1 VQDHEKPDRGD
12 SATNQDSIKVAV
24 IGVGHLGYHHA
35 RLYKDMSDVELA
47 CVVDIDGGRAKEV
60 ADEFGTKWSTKLDEI
75 PQDVVAASI
84 AVPTSDHFQ
93 VAGKCIEKGLDVLVE
108 KPLTATLDEGQ
119 KLSEQA
125 DSAGRILQVGH
136 VERFNGAV
144 RELASLVKDP
154 LFIEAHRMAPYSS
167 RGDDVGV
174 VLDLMIHDL
183 DIMLALVDSPV
194 TALHAVGVPVF
205 SKAEDIANVRI
216 IFESGCVA
224 NLTVSR
230 ISVGPMRKIRIF
242 QRDCYI
248 SVDYEGQDIK
258 VFRRTTDN
266 VPPGVSPMET
276 ISIEMPKI
284 DRTEPLQ
291 IELKSFIN
299 SVRTRQAPE
308 VGGKEACNALELA
321 HKITDNLRTTWK
333 ML

>member
-1 VQDHEKPDRGD
+1 MP
-12 SATNQDSIKVAV
+12 
-24 IGVGHLGYHHA
+24 
-35 RLYKDMSDVELA
+35 DVELA
-47 CVVDIDGGRAKEV
+47 CVVDINEERAKEV
-60 ADEFGTKWSTKLDEI
+60 ADEFGTTWTTEVDKI
-75 PQDVVAASI
+75 PEDVVAASV

-93 VAGKCIEKGLDVLVE
+93 VAVRCMERGLDVLVE
-108 KPLTATLDEGQ
+108 KPLTATLKEGRT
-119 KLSEQA
+119 LAEQA

-144 RELASLVKDP
+144 RKLVSLVDHP

-183 DIMLALVDSPV
+183 DIMLALVRSPV
-194 TALHAVGVPVF
+194 AALHAVGVPVF

-258 VFRRTTDN
+258 VFRRTTDT

-276 ISIEMPKI
+276 ISVELPKI

-291 IELKSFIN
+291 IELESFVN

-308 VGGKEACNALELA
+308 VGGKEACSALELA
-321 HKITDNLRTTWK
+321 HKITDNLRTSWE

>member
-1 VQDHEKPDRGD
+1 
-12 SATNQDSIKVAV
+12 V

-35 RLYKDMSDVELA
+35 RLYNDMPDVELT
-47 CVVDIDGGRAKEV
+47 CVVDTNEKRAKEV
-60 ADEFGTKWSTKLDEI
+60 ADEFATTWSTEI
-75 PQDVVAASI
+75 DAIGDDVVAASV
-84 AVPTSDHFQ
+84 AVPTIGHFQ
-93 VAGKCIEKGLDVLVE
+93 VAGRCIERGLDVLVE
-108 KPLTATLDEGQ
+108 KPLTATLEEGR
-119 KLSEQA
+119 LLTEQA
-125 DSAGRILQVGH
+125 ERSRQILQVGH

-144 RELASLVKDP
+144 RKLASLVSQP
-154 LFIEAHRMAPYSS
+154 LFIEAHRMAPYSN

-183 DIMLALVDSPV
+183 DIMLALVRSPV
-194 TALHAVGVPVF
+194 AALHAVGVPVF
-205 SKAEDIANVRI
+205 SECEDIANVRI

-230 ISVGPMRKIRIF
+230 ISVGAMRKIRIF

-258 VFRRTTDN
+258 VFRRTTDT

-276 ISIEMPKI
+276 ISIEAPQI

-291 IELKSFIN
+291 IELKSFVN

-308 VGGKEACNALELA
+308 VGGKEACDALELA
-321 HKITDNLRTTWK
+321 HRITDNLRTSWE

>member
-1 VQDHEKPDRGD
+1 M
-12 SATNQDSIKVAV
+12 

-35 RLYKDMSDVELA
+35 RLYNDMPDVKLA
-47 CVVDIDGGRAKEV
+47 CVVDTDEQRAKEV
-60 ADEFGTKWSTKLDEI
+60 ADEFDTVWSTKIDEI
-75 PQDVVAASI
+75 PENVVAASI
-84 AVPTSDHFQ
+84 AVPTSDHFE
-93 VAGKCIEKGLDVLVE
+93 VAGACMKRDLDVLVE
-108 KPLTATLDEGQ
+108 KPLTATLEEGR
-119 KLSEQA
+119 KLAEQA

-144 RELASLVKDP
+144 RELASLVKEP

-183 DIMLALVDSPV
+183 DIMLALVGSPV
-194 TALHAVGVPVF
+194 AALHAVGVPVF

-258 VFRRTTDN
+258 VFRRTTDT

-276 ISIEMPKI
+276 ISVEIPQI

-291 IELKSFIN
+291 IELKSFVN

-321 HKITDNLRTTWK
+321 HRITDNLRISWK